1 MLGYLAS
8 ETLRNL
14 VEFRFRQLSIQALS
28 SPNSIRIPSSTMKE
42 PPMILNHFSHA
53 GFPKPKLNAL
63 ESSVPIVKNGIE
75 MPSE

>member
-1 MLGYLAS
+1 
-8 ETLRNL
+8 
-14 VEFRFRQLSIQALS
+14 
-28 SPNSIRIPSSTMKE
+28 MKD

-63 ESSVPIVKNGIE
+63 ESSVPMVKNGIE